1 MSGVAWMMRQGQVET
16 GARCLCLSRC
26 GRRMLCNASAASI
39 SPPWRCDAWIPCDI
53 LLYFEDTTSQSCKTY
68 EFPSNYAPGSPCH
81 AKPYAAPYTRV
92 AVAHT
97 AIAST
102 YLQHRFDDEHLSPPS
117 TACILSR
124 PPLSPCARPLA
135 KKYPLVEGSHD
146 WFKKK
151 K

>member
-39 SPPWRCDAWIPCDI
+39 SPPWRCDAWIACDI
-53 LLYFEDTTSQSCKTY
+53 LLCFVGTASQSCKTY
-68 EFPSNYAPGSPCH
+68 EFSSNYAPGSPCH
-81 AKPYAAPYTRV
+81 VKSYAAPYTRV

-97 AIAST
+97 AIASICST
-102 YLQHRFDDEHLSPPS
+102 VLMMSTSPLPPQPASFHGLHSLPAQAHLQ
-117 TACILSR
+117 
-124 PPLSPCARPLA
+124 

-146 WFKKK
+146 W
-151 K
+151 